1 MAIYD
6 YKAKDLKGN
15 TTTGAVEAS
24 SEMVAADLLKER
36 DLIVLALSERKRKT
50 LFQTSLGFLRRV
62 PRKEIV
68 VFARQLA
75 VMISATVP
83 IVKALRIL
91 TKQTENVAF
100 KIILSEV
107 ADEVDGG
114 ARLSDSLARYPQVF
128 DDFFAHMIKTGETT
142 GKLDEI
148 LNYLADQKEKDYDLT
163 SKIKGAMIY
172 PIFILIGLFVVGAV
186 MMIFVIPKLTG
197 ILAEAGAEL
206 PISTKMLIGTS
217 NFLQYYWWM
226 IIIFVIVVI
235 ALYRIIA
242 RTEKGRM
249 QIDLIKLKIPIFG
262 NIYKKIY
269 LTRFARSLS
278 NLIAS
283 GVPLSRSLEIVADV
297 VGNSTFKDLTRQTI
311 KEVEDGNSIATV
323 FAKSKI
329 VPVMVSQMLTV
340 GEQTGRIDKILNKL
354 ADFYAKEVENLVA
367 NLVSLIEPLII
378 VVLGAGVAVLVVSI
392 LLPLYSLSTAI

>member
-1 MAIYD
+1 M
-6 YKAKDLKGN
+6 
-15 TTTGAVEAS
+15 
-24 SEMVAADLLKER
+24 
-36 DLIVLALSERKRKT
+36 
-50 LFQTSLGFLRRV
+50 
-62 PRKEIV
+62 
-68 VFARQLA
+68 
-75 VMISATVP
+75 
-83 IVKALRIL
+83 
-91 TKQTENVAF
+91 
-100 KIILSEV
+100 
-107 ADEVDGG
+107 
-114 ARLSDSLARYPQVF
+114 
-128 DDFFAHMIKTGETT
+128 
-142 GKLDEI
+142 
-148 LNYLADQKEKDYDLT
+148 
-163 SKIKGAMIY
+163 
-172 PIFILIGLFVVGAV
+172 
-186 MMIFVIPKLTG
+186 
-197 ILAEAGAEL
+197 
-206 PISTKMLIGTS
+206 
-217 NFLQYYWWM
+217 
-226 IIIFVIVVI
+226 
-235 ALYRIIA
+235 
-242 RTEKGRM
+242 
-249 QIDLIKLKIPIFG
+249 IKLKIPIFG